1 MKKKFKGA
9 LSLLL
14 CMIMVVSVALPTAAQ
29 PAETESTS
37 EAAVSVNT
45 DNDFSRIVMSKVESE
60 EDNNWLYGITDIK
73 IESETAKVHY
83 SAPDSSTLIVA
94 VYSEAGRMLGY
105 GTEAVDSSAN
115 DCTVSLSAID
125 FPKYYV
131 IKGFIVDDGKS
142 AVCKEYVNRE
152 STLAYEKFLDLTVD
166 DFDENYVLNFDED
179 PNNNFAVLSEGTTI
193 AESTTGVN
201 VLISYD
207 ENTDTY
213 VISNPDDKVRD
224 LRSGDTLYLKT
235 GEGNADYIIATVKS
249 ISSDDNTVTIVSDEE
264 TVEGVFDCI
273 KIDSSGGLSE
283 NNIKNAE
290 LGEALTLSEEAPQ
303 KVRAAKGVDI
313 DSELS
318 QSLETAVNYS
328 IAEGGGNEISVG
340 GKLSFSINMKAR
352 VYYDKKLF
360 KEDYFEYSFSHEE
373 KLEVKVSVSGKIAVD
388 KDKVKINVANIVIVG
403 TPLTA
408 SVNVFPI
415 LEFSVKGS
423 FSVGCTSKFTQTY
436 NPYDGER
443 RVQEKNKEFDCDL
456 KANLDVKIGFG
467 IELKVKAVG
476 ILAVAIS
483 ADAAVDISGE
493 VDGAVKCLLDKY
505 HYCDTCVEGAINFVA
520 GAELTVGV
528 EITKKLK
535 WDLINARLLET
546 TVKLCDFYIS
556 SLNGSCRVGFTL
568 CPNKMYKVSFRVT
581 YLNDSFAKVPLA
593 GASISLNGGQ
603 TDTNGDGRFDGAIT
617 TTGSDGNAAGYYK
630 EGDYS
635 ATISASGYSDKQ
647 VSFHVDGS
655 TPRQEVIMNGESSGG
670 GTGGGSAV
678 GDIITFGSYPQSEVT
693 KESDSATYSKL
704 EAAAKNWISYG
715 YYSGDG
721 SYGSMKQGDWMEYAD
736 MDINGDGANDYR
748 AVRFTQY
755 RPRWTEEPCSSD
767 ISNQDANGYTINN
780 IYYFKY
786 EPLKWQVLDPTKGLV
801 LSKSIID
808 SQAYSNTIYDNY
820 GNGKGYTNDAAGEK
834 YANDYATSSIRKWL
848 NEDFYNTAF
857 TSVQKQNI
865 LLTTLDNSA
874 CSTKY
879 SNYDSVSTT
888 DNVFLLSY
896 SEAQNASYGFTD
908 NTSSTETRK
917 AVGTDYAKAQGLWVG
932 LNKCSD
938 WRLRSAGYDSYFA
951 SRVYHGGYVNDRTN
965 VNETDHGVRP
975 ALRLSS
981 LATNKSSSARA
992 QSMRAPASEAL
1003 SPNLQNTVYT
1013 ATAQNAVPGELYMLY
1028 AFSNGTDL
1036 SSLEYVAQL
1045 RADSSEVKFR
1055 YIPRNLGDLNV
1066 VIVGKFGDSSVQE
1079 PVEPEYGVERLEL
1092 IALPAKTEYDYLSSP
1107 VADLSGLRLKAVYS
1121 DGAEKEITDLQDIK
1135 ASEVDTSKLGD
1146 QEITLTY
1153 EGVSIQITVTVVP
1166 RKFKL
1171 IWIVDGSQTELTA
1184 AEGSKITKPA
1194 APELEGYDF
1203 KGWSPE
1209 VPETMPAQDMTFTAV
1224 FEVRKY
1230 NATLVVDGK
1239 LYQTIEYTH
1248 GQQSIDLPPVP
1259 EKEGYTGKWEDYALT
1274 AGGVTINAVYT
1285 VNSYTVK
1292 WVISGKETAESY
1304 DFGSNITKPADPELE
1319 GYDFM
1324 GWSPEVPDTMP
1335 AQDMTFTAAFELR
1348 KYNATLVVDGKL
1360 YQIIEYTHGQ
1370 QTIDL
1375 PPVPEKEG
1383 YTGKWEDYTLTA
1395 GGVTINAVYTVNSY
1409 TVKWIVNGKETAESY
1424 DFGSKIT
1431 KPADPELEGYDF
1443 KGWSP
1448 EVPETMPTQDMTFTA
1463 VFEPI
1468 KTKLSI
1474 NTPSTT
1480 TVSYGFTLNLHA
1492 NVTDLP
1498 EGARVVWSM
1507 DGSGFELIP
1516 SADGMTC
1523 GVKSVSKG
1531 SATITAKVIDKNGNA
1546 VKDANGNEI
1555 TASQQLTSKAGFFQK
1570 LVAFFKKLFGSNMVI
1585 PSSLNKLVK

>member
-1 MKKKFKGA
+1 MKKLKSA

-14 CMIMVVSVALPTAAQ
+14 CMIMVVSVALPAAAQ
-29 PAETESTS
+29 PAETESTG

-83 SAPDSSTLIVA
+83 SAPDNSTLIVA

-105 GTEAVDSSAN
+105 GTAAVDSSAN

-142 AVCKEYVNRE
+142 AVCKEYINRE

-193 AESTTGVN
+193 AESTNGVN
-201 VLISYD
+201 ILISYD

-213 VISNPDDKVRD
+213 VISNPDDKVSG
-224 LRSGDTLYLKT
+224 LKSGDTLYLKI

-249 ISSDDNTVTIVSDEE
+249 ISSDDNTVTIVSGEE

-303 KVRAAKGVDI
+303 KVRAAKNVDI
-313 DSELS
+313 GSELS

-328 IAEGGGNEISVG
+328 VAEGGGNEISVG

-603 TDTNGDGRFDGAIT
+603 TDTNGDGRFDGAIA

-630 EGDYS
+630 EGNYS

-670 GTGGGSAV
+670 GTGGESGSGGAV
-678 GDIITFGSYPQSEVT
+678 GDTITFGSYPQSEVT
-693 KESDSATYSKL
+693 KDSDSATYAKL
-704 EAAAKNWISYG
+704 EAAAKNWVSYE
-715 YYSGDG
+715 YYDGEMKHADIDIDGDG
-721 SYGSMKQGDWMEYAD
+721 IY
-736 MDINGDGANDYR
+736 DYR
-748 AVRFTQY
+748 AICFTEKINY
-755 RPRWTEEPCSSD
+755 N
-767 ISNQDANGYTINN
+767 ISYATNT

-786 EPLKWQVLDPTKGLV
+786 EPIKWKILDRAEGLIV
-801 LSKSIID
+801 SESIID
-808 SQAYSNTIYDNY
+808 SQAYSNTVYITDI
-820 GNGKGYTNDAAGEK
+820 GVDDGSGLGYKAWNDAAHTT
-834 YANDYATSSIRKWL
+834 YANDYATSSIKAWL
-848 NEDFYNTAF
+848 NGKFYSTAF
-857 TSVQKQNI
+857 TPEQQKSI
-865 LLTTLDNSA
+865 LPTIIDNSNHEA
-874 CSTKY
+874 GIYRESTA
-879 SNYDSVSTT
+879 
-888 DNVFLLSY
+888 DNIFLLSEG
-896 SEAQNASYGFTD
+896 EAYTYFDD
-908 NTSSTETRK
+908 NERS
-917 AVGTDYAKAQGLWVG
+917 ACGTDYAKSQGLFPEEWYLRTAAFYPDLTYAV
-932 LNKCSD
+932 KSD
-938 WRLRSAGYDSYFA
+938 GSISFYGYI
-951 SRVYHGGYVNDRTN
+951 YVDGIR
-965 VNETDHGVRP
+965 GVRP

-981 LATNKSSSARA
+981 LATNKSNSAKA

-1028 AFSNGTDL
+1028 ASSSGNDL

-1045 RADSSEVKFR
+1045 RAESTEVKFR
-1055 YIPRNLGDLNV
+1055 YIPRNIGELNV
-1066 VIVGKFGDSSVQE
+1066 VIVGKFSDGSVQE

-1107 VADLSGLRLKAVYS
+1107 VADLSGLRLKAIYS
-1121 DGAEKEITDLQDIK
+1121 DGAEKEITELQDIK

-1153 EGVSIQITVTVVP
+1153 EGVSIQIAVTVVP

-1184 AEGSKITKPA
+1184 AEGSNITKPA
-1194 APELEGYDF
+1194 DPELEGYDF
-1203 KGWSPE
+1203 MGWSPE

-1230 NATLVVDGK
+1230 NANLVVDGK
-1239 LYQTIEYTH
+1239 LYKTIEYTH
-1248 GQQSIDLPPVP
+1248 GQQS
-1259 EKEGYTGKWEDYALT
+1259 
-1274 AGGVTINAVYT
+1274 
-1285 VNSYTVK
+1285 
-1292 WVISGKETAESY
+1292 
-1304 DFGSNITKPADPELE
+1304 
-1319 GYDFM
+1319 
-1324 GWSPEVPDTMP
+1324 
-1335 AQDMTFTAAFELR
+1335 
-1348 KYNATLVVDGKL
+1348 
-1360 YQIIEYTHGQ
+1360 
-1370 QTIDL
+1370 IDL

-1409 TVKWIVNGKETAESY
+1409 TVKWVVNGKETAESY

-1431 KPADPELEGYDF
+1431 KPADPELDGYDF
-1443 KGWSP
+1443 MGWSP
-1448 EVPETMPTQDMTFTA
+1448 EVPETMPAHDMTFTAVFELRKYNATLVVDGKLYQIIEYTHGQQFINLPPVPEKKGYTGKWEDYTLAVGGVTINAVYTVNSYTVKWIVNGKETTESYDFGNKITKPADPELEGYDFMGWSPEVPETMPAQNMTFTA

-1468 KTKLSI
+1468 KTKISI
-1474 NTPSTT
+1474 NTPSTS

-1498 EGARVVWSM
+1498 EGTRVVWSM

-1516 SADGMTC
+1516 SADGMIC

-1531 SATITAKVIDKNGNA
+1531 SATITAKVVDKNGNA
-1546 VKDANGNEI
+1546 VRDANGNEI
-1555 TASQQLTSKAGFFQK
+1555 AASQQLTSKAGFFQK
-1570 LVAFFKKLFGSNMVI
+1570 LAAFFKKLFGSNMVI
-1585 PSSLNKLVK
+1585 PYALKKLIK

>member
-1 MKKKFKGA
+1 MKKKLKSA

-14 CMIMVVSVALPTAAQ
+14 CMIMVVSVALPAAAQ
-29 PAETESTS
+29 PAETESTG
-37 EAAVSVNT
+37 ETAISVNT

-105 GTEAVDSSAN
+105 GTAAVDSSAN
-115 DCTVSLSAID
+115 DCTVSLSSID

-603 TDTNGDGRFDGAIT
+603 TDTNGDGKFDGAIA

-635 ATISASGYSDKQ
+635 ATISASGYSDKP

-655 TPRQEVIMNGESSGG
+655 TLRQEVIMNGESSESHEGD
-670 GTGGGSAV
+670 GSTV
-678 GDIITFGSYPQSEVT
+678 GNIITFGSYPQSEVT
-693 KESDSATYSKL
+693 QESDSATYSKL
-704 EAAAKNWISYG
+704 EAAAKNWVSYE
-715 YYSGDG
+715 YYDGEMKHADIDIDGDG
-721 SYGSMKQGDWMEYAD
+721 IY
-736 MDINGDGANDYR
+736 DYR
-748 AVRFTQY
+748 AICFTKKNNY
-755 RPRWTEEPCSSD
+755 N
-767 ISNQDANGYTINN
+767 ISYATNT

-786 EPLKWQVLDPTKGLV
+786 EPIKWKILDRAEGLIV
-801 LSKSIID
+801 SESIID
-808 SQAYSNTIYDNY
+808 SQAYSNTVYITDI
-820 GNGKGYTNDAAGEK
+820 GVDDGSGLGYKAWNDAAHTT
-834 YANDYATSSIRKWL
+834 YANDYATSSIKAWL
-848 NEDFYNTAF
+848 NGKFYSTAF
-857 TSVQKQNI
+857 TPEQQESISPTVI
-865 LLTTLDNSA
+865 DNSNYYA
-874 CSTKY
+874 DIHKEST
-879 SNYDSVSTT
+879 V
-888 DNVFLLSY
+888 DNIFLLSED
-896 SEAQNASYGFTD
+896 EAYTYFDD
-908 NTSSTETRK
+908 NERS
-917 AVGTDYAKAQGLWVG
+917 ACGTDYAKSQGLSPEEWYLRTAAFYPDLTYAVD
-932 LNKCSD
+932 SD
-938 WRLRSAGYDSYFA
+938 GDISFY
-951 SRVYHGGYVNDRTN
+951 GYVY
-965 VNETDHGVRP
+965 VNEIRGVRP

-981 LATNKSSSARA
+981 LATNKSSSAKA

-1028 AFSNGTDL
+1028 AFSSGTDL

-1045 RADSSEVKFR
+1045 RAESSEVKFR

-1066 VIVGKFGDSSVQE
+1066 VIVGKFSDGSVQE

-1153 EGVSIQITVTVVP
+1153 EGVSIQIAVTVVP

-1171 IWIVDGSQTELTA
+1171 IWIVDGSQTELIA

-1194 APELEGYDF
+1194 APELDGYDF
-1203 KGWSPE
+1203 MGWSPE
-1209 VPETMPAQDMTFTAV
+1209 VPETMPAHDMTFTAV
-1224 FEVRKY
+1224 
-1230 NATLVVDGK
+1230 
-1239 LYQTIEYTH
+1239 
-1248 GQQSIDLPPVP
+1248 
-1259 EKEGYTGKWEDYALT
+1259 
-1274 AGGVTINAVYT
+1274 
-1285 VNSYTVK
+1285 
-1292 WVISGKETAESY
+1292 
-1304 DFGSNITKPADPELE
+1304 
-1319 GYDFM
+1319 
-1324 GWSPEVPDTMP
+1324 
-1335 AQDMTFTAAFELR
+1335 FELR

-1360 YQIIEYTHGQ
+1360 YKTIEYTHGQ
-1370 QTIDL
+1370 QSIDL

-1409 TVKWIVNGKETAESY
+1409 TVKWVISGKETTESY

-1443 KGWSP
+1443 MGWSP
-1448 EVPETMPTQDMTFTA
+1448 EVPETMPAHDLTFTA

-1474 NTPSTT
+1474 KSPSTT

-1507 DGSGFELIP
+1507 DGSGFELSP
-1516 SADGMTC
+1516 YADGMTC

-1531 SATITAKVIDKNGNA
+1531 SATITAKVVDKNGNP

>member
-29 PAETESTS
+29 PAETESTG

-60 EDNNWLYGITDIK
+60 EDSNWLYGITDIK
-73 IESETAKVHY
+73 IESETANVHY
-83 SAPDSSTLIVA
+83 SAPDNSTLIVA

-105 GTEAVDSSAN
+105 GTAAVDSSAN
-115 DCTVSLSAID
+115 DCTVSLSSID

-193 AESTTGVN
+193 AESTNGVN
-201 VLISYD
+201 ILISYD

-581 YLNDSFAKVPLA
+581 YLNDSFEKVPLS

-603 TDTNGDGRFDGAIT
+603 TDTNGDGKFDGAIA
-617 TTGSDGNAAGYYK
+617 TTGNDGNAAGYYK
-630 EGDYS
+630 EGNYS

-704 EAAAKNWISYG
+704 EAAAKNWVSYG

-721 SYGSMKQGDWMEYAD
+721 SYGSMQSGDWMEYAD

-748 AVRFTQY
+748 AVRFSQY
-755 RPRWTEEPCSSD
+755 RPISTEGYSAADRSY
-767 ISNQDANGYTINN
+767 QDDNGYTVNN

-786 EPLKWQVLDPTKGLV
+786 EPLKWQVLEPKTGLM

-808 SQAYSNTIYDNY
+808 SQAYSNTIYGCDY
-820 GNGKGYTNDAAGEK
+820 DAYSDAAHTK
-834 YANDYATSSIRKWL
+834 YANNYAESSIRKWL

-857 TSVQKQNI
+857 SSELKQNI
-865 LLTTLDNSA
+865 LPTTLDNSA
-874 CSTKY
+874 YSTSY
-879 SNYDSVSTT
+879 SKYDSVSTT

-896 SEAQNASYGFTD
+896 LEVQNTPYGFTD
-908 NTSSTETRK
+908 STGSTETRK
-917 AVGTDYAKAQGLWVG
+917 AVGTDYAKSQGLWVS
-932 LNKCSD
+932 SD
-938 WRLRSAGYDSYFA
+938 KSSYWRLRSAGDMPDRAFVFYDSSGVGNEVSFIF
-951 SRVYHGGYVNDRTN
+951 HGI
-965 VNETDHGVRP
+965 RP

-1003 SPNLQNTVYT
+1003 SPNSQNTVYT

-1028 AFSNGTDL
+1028 AFSSGTDL

-1045 RADSSEVKFR
+1045 RAESSEVKFR

-1066 VIVGKFGDSSVQE
+1066 VIVGKFSDGSVQE

-1107 VADLSGLRLKAVYS
+1107 VADLSGLRLKAIYS
-1121 DGAEKEITDLQDIK
+1121 DGAEKEITELQDIK

-1153 EGVSIQITVTVVP
+1153 EGVSIQIAVTVVP

-1171 IWIVDGSQTELTA
+1171 IWIVDGSQTELIA

-1203 KGWSPE
+1203 IGWSPE
-1209 VPETMPAQDMTFTAV
+1209 VPETMPAHDMTFTAV

-1230 NATLVVDGK
+1230 NANLVVDGK

-1248 GQQSIDLPPVP
+1248 GQQP
-1259 EKEGYTGKWEDYALT
+1259 
-1274 AGGVTINAVYT
+1274 
-1285 VNSYTVK
+1285 
-1292 WVISGKETAESY
+1292 
-1304 DFGSNITKPADPELE
+1304 
-1319 GYDFM
+1319 
-1324 GWSPEVPDTMP
+1324 
-1335 AQDMTFTAAFELR
+1335 
-1348 KYNATLVVDGKL
+1348 
-1360 YQIIEYTHGQ
+1360 
-1370 QTIDL
+1370 IDL

-1383 YTGKWEDYTLTA
+1383 YTGKWEDYTLSA

-1409 TVKWIVNGKETAESY
+1409 TVKWEVDEKETTESYDFGSKITKPAVPEREGYDFIGWSPEVPETMPAQDLTFTAVFEIRKYNATLVVDSKPYKTIVYTHGQQSIELPPVPDKEGYTGKWEDYTLSAGGVTINAVYTVNSYTVKWEVDEKETTESY

-1448 EVPETMPTQDMTFTA
+1448 EVPETMPAQDMTFTA

-1474 NTPSTT
+1474 NTPSVT

-1531 SATITAKVIDKNGNA
+1531 SATITAKVVDKNGNA

-1570 LVAFFKKLFGSNMVI
+1570 LIAFFKKLFGSNMII

>member
-29 PAETESTS
+29 PAETESTG

-105 GTEAVDSSAN
+105 GTAAVDSSAN

-193 AESTTGVN
+193 AESTNGVN
-201 VLISYD
+201 ILISYD

-603 TDTNGDGRFDGAIT
+603 TDTNGDGKFDGAIA

-635 ATISASGYSDKQ
+635 ATISASGYSDKP

-655 TPRQEVIMNGESSGG
+655 TLRQEVIMNGESSESHEGD
-670 GTGGGSAV
+670 GSTV
-678 GDIITFGSYPQSEVT
+678 GNIITFGSYPQSEV
-693 KESDSATYSKL
+693 KDSATLEKL
-704 EAAAKNWISYG
+704 NATSKNWISYG

-721 SYGSMKQGDWMEYAD
+721 SYGSMKPGDWMEYAD
-736 MDINGDGANDYR
+736 MDINGDGVNDYR

-755 RPRWTEEPCSSD
+755 RPYWTEYSS
-767 ISNQDANGYTINN
+767 SSGNSYQDNHGYTVNN

-786 EPLKWQVLDPTKGLV
+786 EPLKWQVLDPKKGLV
-801 LSKSIID
+801 FSKSIID
-808 SQAYSNTIYDNY
+808 SQAYSNTIYSTS
-820 GNGKGYTNDAAGEK
+820 KGYTNDAAGEN

-848 NEDFYNTAF
+848 NEDFYSTAF
-857 TSVQKQNI
+857 TSAQKQNI
-865 LLTTLDNSA
+865 LPTTLDNKA
-874 CSTKY
+874 YSTSY
-879 SNYDSVSTT
+879 SKYDSISTT
-888 DNVFLLSY
+888 DNIFLLSY
-896 SEAQNASYGFTD
+896 SEVQNTSYSFTD
-908 NTSSTETRK
+908 STSSTETRM
-917 AVGTDYAKAQGLWVG
+917 AVGTDYAKAQGLLVSP
-932 LNKCSD
+932 NKCSS
-938 WRLRSAGYDSYFA
+938 WRLRSAGYNSYYA
-951 SRVYHGGYVNDRTN
+951 CKADYDGYVFYYNDVYN
-965 VNETDHGVRP
+965 TDGGIRP

-981 LATNKSSSARA
+981 LATNKSSSAKT

-1003 SPNLQNTVYT
+1003 SSNLQNTVYT
-1013 ATAQNAVPGELYMLY
+1013 ATAQNTVPGELYMLY
-1028 AFSNGTDL
+1028 AFSSDTDL

-1045 RADSSEVKFR
+1045 RAESSEVKFR

-1066 VIVGKFGDSSVQE
+1066 VIVGKFSDGSVQE
-1079 PVEPEYGVERLEL
+1079 PVEPEFGVERLEL
-1092 IALPAKTEYDYLSSP
+1092 ISPPAKVEYDYLSSP
-1107 VADLSGLRLKAVYS
+1107 VANLSGLRLKAVYS

-1153 EGVSIQITVTVVP
+1153 EGVSIQIAVTVVP

-1171 IWIVDGSQTELTA
+1171 VWIVDGSQTELTA

-1194 APELEGYDF
+1194 APELDGYDF
-1203 KGWSPE
+1203 MGWSPE

-1230 NATLVVDGK
+1230 NANLVVDGK

-1248 GQQSIDLPPVP
+1248 GQQTIDLPPVP
-1259 EKEGYTGKWEDYALT
+1259 EKEGCTGKWEDYTLT
-1274 AGGVTINAVYT
+1274 AGGVTINAIYT

-1304 DFGSNITKPADPELE
+1304 DFGS
-1319 GYDFM
+1319 
-1324 GWSPEVPDTMP
+1324 
-1335 AQDMTFTAAFELR
+1335 
-1348 KYNATLVVDGKL
+1348 
-1360 YQIIEYTHGQ
+1360 
-1370 QTIDL
+1370 
-1375 PPVPEKEG
+1375 
-1383 YTGKWEDYTLTA
+1383 
-1395 GGVTINAVYTVNSY
+1395 
-1409 TVKWIVNGKETAESY
+1409 
-1424 DFGSKIT
+1424 KIT
-1431 KPADPELEGYDF
+1431 KPADPALEGYDF
-1443 KGWSP
+1443 IGWSP
-1448 EVPETMPTQDMTFTA
+1448 EVPETMPAQDLTFTA

-1474 NTPSTT
+1474 KSPSTT

-1498 EGARVVWSM
+1498 EGARIVWSM
-1507 DGSGFELIP
+1507 DGSGFELSP

-1531 SATITAKVIDKNGNA
+1531 SATITAKVVDKNGNA

>member
-29 PAETESTS
+29 PAETESTG

-105 GTEAVDSSAN
+105 GTAPVDSSAN

-193 AESTTGVN
+193 AESTNGVN
-201 VLISYD
+201 ILISYD

-603 TDTNGDGRFDGAIT
+603 TDTNGDGRFDGAIA

-635 ATISASGYSDKQ
+635 ATISASGYSDKP

-655 TPRQEVIMNGESSGG
+655 TLRQEVIMNGESSESHEGD
-670 GTGGGSAV
+670 GSTV
-678 GDIITFGSYPQSEVT
+678 GNIITFGSYPQSEV
-693 KESDSATYSKL
+693 KDSATLAKL
-704 EAAAKNWISYG
+704 NATAKNWISYG
-715 YYSGDG
+715 YYSGNG
-721 SYGSMKQGDWMEYAD
+721 NLGSMKQGDWMEYAD
-736 MDINGDGANDYR
+736 IMLGGEKYR
-748 AVRFTQY
+748 AVRFTEY
-755 RPRWTEEPCSSD
+755 RPSKTINPNSADNSY
-767 ISNQDANGYTINN
+767 QDDNGYNLDTI
-780 IYYFKY
+780 YFFRY
-786 EPLKWQVLDPTKGLV
+786 EPLKWRVLDPNEGIV
-801 LSKSIID
+801 ISEYIID
-808 SQAYSNTIYDNY
+808 SQAFSNTIYHGTNSDSNDVYWSDNLH
-820 GNGKGYTNDAAGEK
+820 TK
-834 YANDYATSSIRKWL
+834 YANVYVDSSIHRWL
-848 NEDFYNTAF
+848 NEDFYKLTF
-857 TSVQKQNI
+857 TSAQKRNI
-865 LLTTLDNSA
+865 LNG
-874 CSTKY
+874 TKTP
-879 SNYDSVSTT
+879 DK
-888 DNVFLLSY
+888 VFLLSKA
-896 SEAQNASYGFTD
+896 EASNESYGLKTVYKRRA
-908 NTSSTETRK
+908 T
-917 AVGTDYAKAQGLWVG
+917 GTDYAKVQGLYTSSDGYSKWFLRGNINPGSNKVNTIDCGFVYLSVG
-932 LNKCSD
+932 DVDKACY
-938 WRLRSAGYDSYFA
+938 GI
-951 SRVYHGGYVNDRTN
+951 
-965 VNETDHGVRP
+965 RP

-981 LATNKSSSARA
+981 LATNNSNSARA

-1028 AFSNGTDL
+1028 AFSSDTDL

-1045 RADSSEVKFR
+1045 RAESSEVKFR

-1066 VIVGKFGDSSVQE
+1066 VIVGKFGDGSVQE

-1153 EGVSIQITVTVVP
+1153 EGVSIQIAVTVVP
-1166 RKFKL
+1166 RKFRL
-1171 IWIVDGSQTELTA
+1171 VWTVDGNETELTV

-1194 APELEGYDF
+1194 DPVLEGYDF
-1203 KGWSPE
+1203 IGWSPE
-1209 VPETMPAQDMTFTAV
+1209 VPETMPAQDLTFTAV
-1224 FEVRKY
+1224 FEIRKY
-1230 NATLVVDGK
+1230 NATLVIDGK
-1239 LYQTIEYTH
+1239 PYKTIVYTH
-1248 GQQSIDLPPVP
+1248 GQQSI
-1259 EKEGYTGKWEDYALT
+1259 E
-1274 AGGVTINAVYT
+1274 
-1285 VNSYTVK
+1285 
-1292 WVISGKETAESY
+1292 
-1304 DFGSNITKPADPELE
+1304 
-1319 GYDFM
+1319 
-1324 GWSPEVPDTMP
+1324 
-1335 AQDMTFTAAFELR
+1335 
-1348 KYNATLVVDGKL
+1348 
-1360 YQIIEYTHGQ
+1360 
-1370 QTIDL
+1370 L

-1395 GGVTINAVYTVNSY
+1395 GGVTINAVYTVDSY
-1409 TVKWIVNGKETAESY
+1409 TTKWIVNGKETAESY

-1443 KGWSP
+1443 MGWSP
-1448 EVPETMPTQDMTFTA
+1448 EVPETMPAHDMIFTAVFEVRKYNANLVVDGKLYQTIEYTHGQQSIDLPPVPEKKGYTGKWEDYTLTAGGVTINAVYTVDSYTTKWIVNGKETAESYDFGSKITKPADPELEGYDFMGWSPEVPETMPAHDLTFTA

-1468 KTKLSI
+1468 KTKISI
-1474 NTPSTT
+1474 NTPSVT

-1498 EGARVVWSM
+1498 EGARIVWSM

-1531 SATITAKVIDKNGNA
+1531 SATITAKVVDKDGNA

-1570 LVAFFKKLFGSNMVI
+1570 LVAFFKKLFGSNMII